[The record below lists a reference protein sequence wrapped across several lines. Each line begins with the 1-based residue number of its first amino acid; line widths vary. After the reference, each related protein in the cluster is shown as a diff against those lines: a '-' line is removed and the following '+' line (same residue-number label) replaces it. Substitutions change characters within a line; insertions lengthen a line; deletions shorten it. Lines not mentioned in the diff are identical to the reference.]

1 MGNIGHDIKDKRLEL
16 LQRNWVQMSTQSKGG
31 AGQKRGEGEKS
42 RDIRLA
48 EALRANL
55 LKRKAQARARS
66 SSKRCDEGGQD
77 QS

>member
-1 MGNIGHDIKDKRLEL
+1 
-16 LQRNWVQMSTQSKGG
+16 MSRKSEGG
-31 AGQKRGEGEKS
+31 AGQKRGDGEKS

-66 SSKRCDEGGQD
+66 SSKACDEGGQD
-77 QS
+77 RS

>member
-1 MGNIGHDIKDKRLEL
+1 
-16 LQRNWVQMSTQSKGG
+16 MSEESKSAAEQKQG
-31 AGQKRGEGEKS
+31 AGEKS

-66 SSKRCDEGGQD
+66 SKPCDEGDRTGPRE
-77 QS
+77 

>member
-1 MGNIGHDIKDKRLEL
+1 
-16 LQRNWVQMSTQSKGG
+16 MSEESKSAAEQKQG
-31 AGQKRGEGEKS
+31 AGEKS

-66 SSKRCDEGGQD
+66 PSKPCDEGGQ
-77 QS
+77 SKP

>member
-1 MGNIGHDIKDKRLEL
+1 
-16 LQRNWVQMSTQSKGG
+16 MSEQSKSGK
-31 AGQKRGEGEKS
+31 GQKRGADEKS

-66 SSKRCDEGGQD
+66 SSKPCDQGGQD
-77 QS
+77 KPQGVS

>member
-1 MGNIGHDIKDKRLEL
+1 
-16 LQRNWVQMSTQSKGG
+16 MSAKSKGG
-31 AGQKRGEGEKS
+31 AGQKRDQGEKS

-66 SSKRCDEGGQD
+66 SSKPCDEGGQD
-77 QS
+77 KPQGVS